1 MGLFDFL
8 KKDKTTSSTLTTDN
22 GLLGPTYLE
31 DFTQHI
37 IDPKKVEPFEW
48 RRKLISKSGNS
59 KFKINYYGQLHN
71 KYDTLIVATEFA
83 PALVIA
89 QDISS
94 GQEVLLFDGCKNGYN
109 PMFCDEFTFE
119 QINNRPADNLY
130 FDKDNND
137 CFEIILSAY
146 YQINFDDENE
156 DFLDQVDENGFIELL
171 GKSKIEFEKVKRNAF
186 NVFQIIAITETGRQI
201 EVVSEELS

>member
-8 KKDKTTSSTLTTDN
+8 KKDKTTSTLTTDN

-31 DFTQHI
+31 EFTQHI
-37 IDPKKVEPFEW
+37 IDAKKVEPFEW
-48 RRKLISKSGNS
+48 RRKLIAKSGNS
-59 KFKINYYGQLHN
+59 KFKIKYYGQLHN

-89 QDISS
+89 QDILS

-109 PMFCDEFTFE
+109 PMFCDEFIFE
-119 QINNRPADNLY
+119 EINNRPADNLY
-130 FDKDNND
+130 VDKDNND
-137 CFEIILSAY
+137 SFEIILSAY
-146 YQINFDDENE
+146 YQINFDDESE

-171 GKSKIEFEKVKRNAF
+171 DKSKIEFDKAKRNAF
-186 NVFQIIAITETGRQI
+186 DVFKIIAVTENGRQI
-201 EVVSEELS
+201 ELVSEELS